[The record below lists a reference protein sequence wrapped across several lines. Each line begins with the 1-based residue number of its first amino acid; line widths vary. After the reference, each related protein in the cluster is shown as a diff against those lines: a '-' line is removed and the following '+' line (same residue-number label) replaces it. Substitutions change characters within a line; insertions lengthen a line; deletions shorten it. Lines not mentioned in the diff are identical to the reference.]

1 MAHLMKS
8 SKSSIGGLTRHFE
21 RYKNED
27 GDYLKFGNQD
37 INISKTYL
45 NYNLADSKNQLD
57 FIKDRTSE
65 VRCLNREDVKVMCS
79 WVVTL
84 PKEIKTTEE
93 QDLFFKETYNFL
105 ENKYKKENV
114 ISSYVH
120 LDETT
125 PHMHF
130 AFIPVV
136 TDKKKGDLKV
146 SAKELINRKHLQE
159 FHSKLD
165 QHMKNVFNRDIGIL
179 NDATKEGNRSIEELK
194 RGTAKEEIDY
204 MKYSL
209 NVLKSDYNTK
219 KSVIEQSVESDN
231 VFSYYPDYVEIK
243 KKNLLSKED
252 YIFLPRE
259 KFDET
264 YKTLQQ
270 FTILQKENQL
280 LEDQVKQLSKLNP
293 VKKIKELEK
302 ENGDL
307 KTENDFLN
315 KNFKDIKVLETEKE
329 ELKNEMNQLVGIT
342 RKLNSF
348 HEYATDELEK
358 NKKELSELRKIS
370 KEYGLFNKF
379 LDKNNYRN
387 DFEIYKLRDK
397 KQNQNLER

>member
-1 MAHLMKS
+1 MKFS
-8 SKSSIGGLTRHFE
+8 RNSIGGLTRHFE
-21 RYKNED
+21 RYKNEN
-27 GDYLKFGNQD
+27 GEYLKFGNQD
-37 INISKTYL
+37 IDISKTYL
-45 NYNLADSKNQLD
+45 NYNLADSENQLE
-57 FIKDRTSE
+57 FIKERTSK
-65 VRCLNREDVKVMCS
+65 VRCLNRDDVKIMCT

-84 PKEIKTTEE
+84 PKEIKDKEE
-93 QDLFFKETYNFL
+93 QHLFFKETYNFL

-136 TDKKKGDLKV
+136 RDKKRGDLKV

-165 QHMKNVFNRDIGIL
+165 QHMKNVFSRDIGIL
-179 NDATKEGNRSIEELK
+179 NESTKEGNKSIEELK
-194 RGTAKEEIDY
+194 RGTAKEEFDS

-209 NVLKSDYNTK
+209 NVLRSEYDTK
-219 KSVIEQSVESDN
+219 KSVIEHSVESDDI
-231 VFSYYPDYVEIK
+231 FSYYPDYVEIK

-252 YIFLPRE
+252 YIFLPRD

-270 FTILQKENQL
+270 FTVLQKENQL
-280 LEDQVKQLSKLNP
+280 LEHQVENLNKLNP
-293 VKKIKELEK
+293 VKKIKQLEK
-302 ENGDL
+302 ENNDL
-307 KTENDFLN
+307 KIENNFLN
-315 KNFKDIKVLETEKE
+315 ENFKDVKVLEIEKN

-342 RKLNSF
+342 KKLNSF
-348 HEYATDELEK
+348 HEYATDELEE
-358 NKKELSELRKIS
+358 NKKELLELRKIS
-370 KEYGLFNKF
+370 KEYKLLNKF

-387 DFEIYKLRDK
+387 NFELYKIRVK
-397 KQNQNLER
+397 KQSQDLER